1 MIKLLDIV
9 KEVELQGNKVLDNK
23 MAIHDDLHYNDHMKE
38 IEKHIQKSLA
48 TNDPKFIHKQL
59 EEIIKH
65 ATSAQ
70 DKVLA
75 TKEWPFPTST
85 PPATPESVPVTEPA
99 PVAEQKPR
107 KPRAKKEVS
116 AIPVPKPTTKPRA
129 KK

>member
-23 MAIHDDLHYNDHMKE
+23 IAIHDDLHYNDHMKE

-75 TKEWPFPTST
+75 TNGRS
-85 PPATPESVPVTEPA
+85 S
-99 PVAEQKPR
+99 
-107 KPRAKKEVS
+107 
-116 AIPVPKPTTKPRA
+116 IPSSDDLMSSFNTKNA
-129 KK
+129 NF